1 MFIFLQSLFFFQ
13 WEEMGQLSNA
23 GLRWRPGAVERWL
36 LPGRGQLI
44 GNSRPSGA
52 GPYSRVSLRGA
63 RVWDKEVLSEEGG
76 DQEDDEDQ
84 VALFTGKRALRTPG
98 QKCCCQLLGA
108 CRGQAPSRVHSIY
121 IIHSSLQTCE
131 VIIATI
137 SQMGKP
143 RRESIGSDP
152 TATKWYSWDP
162 NLVESDSHGFAL
174 CDMVSCK

>member
-1 MFIFLQSLFFFQ
+1 
-13 WEEMGQLSNA
+13 MGTA
-23 GLRWRPGAVERWL
+23 GRAEQGLIPVSPCEGPTCGRRRSCPRREGTRGMMRTRWPR
-36 LPGRGQLI
+36 
-44 GNSRPSGA
+44 
-52 GPYSRVSLRGA
+52 
-63 RVWDKEVLSEEGG
+63 
-76 DQEDDEDQ
+76 
-84 VALFTGKRALRTPG
+84 FTGKRALRTPG

-121 IIHSSLQTCE
+121 IIRSSLQTCE

-162 NLVESDSHGFAL
+162 NLVQSDSHGFAL
-174 CDMVSCK
+174 CDMVSRK